1 MLADIFEKFWNM
13 CLEVYELDPAHFL
26 SVPELV
32 WQAALKKTKV
42 NLDLLTDIN
51 MSLLVEKG
59 VRGGICHIWKLITNT
74 LKNAWKILGVN
85 NSYGWVMPQKL
96 PVN

>member
-59 VRGGICHIWKLITNT
+59 VSGGICHIWKLITNT
-74 LKNAWKILGVN
+74 WKMHER
-85 NSYGWVMPQKL
+85 YWV
-96 PVN
+96 

>member
-1 MLADIFEKFWNM
+1 M

-26 SVPELV
+26 SAPELV
-32 WQAALKKTKV
+32 WQAALKKTTV

-59 VRGGICHIWKLITNT
+59 VRGGICHI
-74 LKNAWKILGVN
+74 
-85 NSYGWVMPQKL
+85 
-96 PVN
+96 

>member
-1 MLADIFEKFWNM
+1 MHVQSDTLMLADIFEKFWNM

-74 LKNAWKILGVN
+74 WKMHER
-85 NSYGWVMPQKL
+85 YWV
-96 PVN
+96 